1 MTKHVDE
8 IVKDLVNG
16 DLHKYWPGFESVAY
30 ALYDK
35 QNVYLFNHPRMT
47 NNKPNNYQVL
57 KWNEQ
62 FNGCTLILYDDCPT
76 AIVDL
81 ELYDDYA
88 SLYSI
93 LIHELFHGF
102 QYIKGEK
109 RFADEIMG
117 ITYPLLKENIELRNQ
132 ERAHLFSAMLE
143 KNVSKKKQ
151 HLTIFIALRDK
162 RAAIINEHLLYENF
176 IETIEGPALYVELKA
191 FSEKSPISYK
201 SALKTYG
208 QPLLDKY
215 FSTTNIRRSCYSSGL
230 VMCLLLDEFSPGW
243 KESFWNK
250 EESLYD
256 LLKQLS
262 DDMVKIN
269 ALEITPET
277 KEVINFAKQNK
288 KNEFENFE
296 QQKGIHLIIEGEM
309 IVKSFDPMNVVS
321 FEKRLLHKSFI
332 KVSIN
337 NENYLVRQPAIAH
350 CKSGLRNIQKLH
362 IILNSEP
369 IERKD
374 SIIIDGIGVLKGRY
388 KKKEN
393 VMHLYVD

>member
-1 MTKHVDE
+1 M
-8 IVKDLVNG
+8 
-16 DLHKYWPGFESVAY
+16 
-30 ALYDK
+30 
-35 QNVYLFNHPRMT
+35 QVY
-47 NNKPNNYQVL
+47 
-57 KWNEQ
+57 
-62 FNGCTLILYDDCPT
+62 IL
-76 AIVDL
+76 
-81 ELYDDYA
+81 
-88 SLYSI
+88 S

-102 QYIKGEK
+102 QCIKGEK
-109 RFADEIMG
+109 RFADEMMG
-117 ITYPLLKENIELRNQ
+117 ITYPLLKENVELRNQ
-132 ERAHLFSAMLE
+132 EREHLFSAMLE

-151 HLTIFIALRDK
+151 HLTIFMALRDK

-201 SALKTYG
+201 SVLKTYG

-243 KESFWNK
+243 KGNFWNK

-256 LLKQLS
+256 LLKQLF
-262 DDMVKIN
+262 DDRVKIN

-277 KEVINFAKQNK
+277 KEVINFAKQNR

-309 IVKSFDPMNVVS
+309 IVKSFDPMNIVS
-321 FEKRLLHKSFI
+321 FEERLLHKNFI

-337 NENYLVRQPAIAH
+337 NEDYLVRQPAIAL
-350 CKSGLRNIQKLH
+350 CKSGLHNIKKLH
-362 IILNSEP
+362 IILNNEP